1 MVDFGFFEWDSGRDS
16 FADNGCVGFVVGFF
30 FESDAEEVRCWV
42 GASGIEFPVALD
54 DLGIDKV
61 FCGENIGIHNIG

>member
-30 FESDAEEVRCWV
+30 FESDAERVRGGV
-42 GASGIEFPVALD
+42 GAAGVEFPVALD
-54 DLGIDKV
+54 DLGVDEV
-61 FCGENIGIHNIG
+61 FGCEDVGVHNIG